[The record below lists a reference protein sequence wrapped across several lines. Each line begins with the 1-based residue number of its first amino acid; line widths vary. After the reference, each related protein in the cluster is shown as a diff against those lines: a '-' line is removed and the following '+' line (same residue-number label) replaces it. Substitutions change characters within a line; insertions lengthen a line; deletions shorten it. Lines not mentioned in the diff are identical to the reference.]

1 MEDFKWESGTNILL
15 GIWLVLSPF
24 FYGYGSGGELGSDLL
39 AGSAI
44 ALLAAFRTFQRNVG
58 GWADMLT
65 AVLGVWVILSPW
77 TMGFSGNEAHT
88 FNNVMVGTIV
98 LAFSLVSRLVRLREP
113 TFSSAEPRERRD
125 EER

>member
-24 FYGYGSGGELGSDLL
+24 FYGYGSSGELGGDLL

-58 GWADMLT
+58 GWADILT

-77 TMGFSGNEAHT
+77 TLNFSGNEAHT

-98 LAFSLVSRLVRLREP
+98 LAFSLVSRLIRLREP
-113 TFSSAEPRERRD
+113 TFSSAEPPEERER
-125 EER
+125 